1 MNNNKIL
8 LSELVDS
15 KPIKKDNRKKII
27 ITEHHAKMII
37 DHYTK
42 ILTKINEKSKR

>member
-1 MNNNKIL
+1 MTKNKIL

-15 KPIKKDNRKKII
+15 KPLIKYNPKKII

-37 DHYTK
+37 DHYSK
-42 ILTKINEKSKR
+42 ILIKINEKSKR